1 MNYDSIIFDM
11 DGTLWNTEK
20 QVCAAWNKV
29 LEDAG
34 HPKRVSEDEI
44 KKYMGLPMNEIG
56 MKLFKTDNYDEVAE
70 LFGKCMDYENRYIAA
85 CGGVLYQDL
94 IRVLRELSERV
105 PLYIVSNCQSGYIE
119 AFFEAHKTAEY
130 FRDYLC
136 YGDTG
141 QLKDRNIRTIIKRNN
156 LVNPVYVGDTQG
168 DADAAAAAGV
178 DFVWA
183 SYGFGKA
190 DGYVRKIDS
199 FPDILTL

>member
-190 DGYVRKIDS
+190 HGYVRKIDS